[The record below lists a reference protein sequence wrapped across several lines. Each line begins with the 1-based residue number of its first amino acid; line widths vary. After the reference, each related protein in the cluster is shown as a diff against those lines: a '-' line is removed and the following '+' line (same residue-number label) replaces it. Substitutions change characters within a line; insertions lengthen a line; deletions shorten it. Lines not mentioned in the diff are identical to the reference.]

1 MTQHR
6 SPGRALV
13 LSHLSG
19 RAALVARRLE
29 RGTAMGWGRREQM
42 PSLPPVPWVAKKRG
56 GKRAFPPPPLKA
68 LRVFQTLEKHLA
80 DKTSLINKSQ
90 AL

>member
-1 MTQHR
+1 MGHSDGPG
-6 SPGRALV
+6 SPGR
-13 LSHLSG
+13 
-19 RAALVARRLE
+19 
-29 RGTAMGWGRREQM
+29 T
-42 PSLPPVPWVAKKRG
+42 PSLPPAPWAADKREG
-56 GKRAFPPPPLKA
+56 EREFLPPPLKA